1 MVAVDESVSV
11 DTVRS
16 KLLTSETIPAERR
29 ELLAE
34 FIALLH
40 AIYVDLHFTY
50 LEINP
55 LVVVRPPPQTAGGR
69 CDAPG
74 PAQLTPLR
82 FRVGRQQ
89 RSRA

>member
-1 MVAVDESVSV
+1 
-11 DTVRS
+11 VRS

-55 LVVVRPPPQTAGGR
+55 LVVVRPPPKPLVAAVMCHG
-69 CDAPG
+69 
-74 PAQLTPLR
+74 QLTPLR